1 MQTVLIDT
9 LSVTKHLLAQG
20 FTEAQAEGVVH
31 AIQEIDL
38 SHLSTK
44 ADMLLL
50 ERKIEQSE
58 TKLERRIEQVEA
70 KLENKI
76 ESVKAELFKWM
87 VPLMLGQAGLIAALV
102 KLL

>member
-1 MQTVLIDT
+1 MHTVLIDT
-9 LSVTKHLLAQG
+9 LSVTKRLLAQG
-20 FTEAQAEGVVH
+20 FTEDQAEGVVQ

-38 SHLSTK
+38 SHLASK
-44 ADMLLL
+44 ADILLL
-50 ERKIEQSE
+50 ER
-58 TKLERRIEQVEA
+58 RIDQVESR
-70 KLENKI
+70 LENKM

>member
-1 MQTVLIDT
+1 MQMVLIDT
-9 LSVTKHLLAQG
+9 LSVTKHLLANG
-20 FTEAQAEGVVH
+20 FTEEQAEGVVH

-38 SHLSTK
+38 SHLATK
-44 ADMLLL
+44 ADLLLL
-50 ERKIEQSE
+50 ERKM
-58 TKLERRIEQVEA
+58 EQVES
-70 KLENKI
+70 KLENKM